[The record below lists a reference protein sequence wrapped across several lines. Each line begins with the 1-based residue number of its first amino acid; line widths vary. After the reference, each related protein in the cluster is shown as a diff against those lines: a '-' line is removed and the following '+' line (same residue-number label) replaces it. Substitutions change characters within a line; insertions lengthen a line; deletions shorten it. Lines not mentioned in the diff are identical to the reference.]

1 MEPDLL
7 VVAVVTVL
15 IRGSNRCGEFVPLPR
30 LTYKTGARYL
40 CKTMHVCNKGSS
52 VDALKQQLQSS

>member
-15 IRGSNRCGEFVPLPR
+15 IRGSNRCGEFGCDVIPVACSQ
-30 LTYKTGARYL
+30 GI
-40 CKTMHVCNKGSS
+40 KGSHSINLTVGYTTLS
-52 VDALKQQLQSS
+52 V